1 MIDLHTHILPGIDDG
16 AKDLEMSLQMLRMQ
30 QEQGVDTVVLT
41 PHFYPSRESS
51 KRFLKRR
58 EEAAKT
64 LAHAILEMPE
74 EEQKAFPHRMVLG
87 AEVAW
92 APNLA
97 YDDHLNQMCLGSSKY
112 MLLEL
117 PFEPW
122 NEQMINQ
129 IYHLSGRTGITP
141 VIAHLDRYQ
150 RLQKA
155 ELFDEVL
162 ALGVPVQLGTDML
175 LHPLQRRGLLKLLQQ
190 GDGYVL
196 ASDCHNLTS
205 RKPNLQAAMDVVKKK
220 LGEEKQKR
228 IIEQSHEL
236 LRLI

>member
-16 AKDLEMSLQMLRMQ
+16 AKDLETSLNMLRLQ
-30 QEQGVDTVVLT
+30 KAQGVDTVALT

-51 KRFLKRR
+51 GRFLKRR

-74 EEQKAFPHRMVLG
+74 EEQSKFPQRMVLG

-92 APNLA
+92 TPNLA
-97 YDDHLNQMCLGSSKY
+97 YEDNLDQMCLGSSKY

-141 VIAHLDRYQ
+141 VIAHLERYQ
-150 RLQKA
+150 KIQKV
-155 ELFDEVL
+155 EMFEEIL
-162 ALGVPVQLGTDML
+162 ALGVPIQLGTDML
-175 LHPLQRRGLLKLLQQ
+175 LHTLQRRGLLKLLQQ
-190 GDGYVL
+190 GNGFVL

-205 RKPNLQAAMDVVKKK
+205 RKPNLQVAMEILGKK
-220 LGEEKQKR
+220 LGESATEQLRQQAKR
-228 IIEQSHEL
+228 ILGH
-236 LRLI
+236 

>member
-16 AKDLEMSLQMLRMQ
+16 AKDLETSLSMLQ
-30 QEQGVDTVVLT
+30 LQKEQGVNTVVLT
-41 PHFYPSRESS
+41 PHFYPSRENSG
-51 KRFLKRR
+51 RFLKRR

-74 EEQKAFPHRMVLG
+74 EEQVKLPQRMVLG

-97 YDDHLNQMCLGSSKY
+97 YEDNLDQMCLGNSRY

-122 NEQMINQ
+122 NKQMVNQ
-129 IYHLSGRTGITP
+129 IYHLTGRTGITP

-150 RLQKA
+150 KLQKKDIF
-155 ELFDEVL
+155 EEIV

-175 LHPLQRRGLLKLLQQ
+175 FHWWNKRKIFGLLEKEGRFL
-190 GDGYVL
+190 L
-196 ASDCHNLTS
+196 ASDCHNLTD
-205 RKPNLQAAMDVVKKK
+205 RKPNLKAAFDEVESK
-220 LGEEKQKR
+220 LGADLTAQIRRRTVR
-228 IIEQSHEL
+228 IL
-236 LRLI
+236 DV